1 MKPSPFDYIRAVS
14 VLEALHGL
22 AAAGDD
28 ARILAGGLSLVPM
41 LNFRLVEPSVL
52 IDISG
57 IDDLD
62 YIRQD
67 DGVVE
72 IGAAARQSALERW
85 DGIADRLPLVHAAFP
100 HIGHY
105 QTRSRGTVCGSVAHS
120 DPSSELPLCLA
131 TLGGEVVL
139 RSAAGERRVAAKDFQ
154 TGMLTTSKRGDEL
167 VSAVRFPVGGE
178 PGSGY
183 AFSEMAQRRG
193 DFAIVALAAAAS
205 DDRIRLGVG
214 GVADRP
220 AVREWDALEGDAL
233 DDALNAFA
241 WDLGGYDDVHAS
253 ARYRRELVRR
263 LGRNVIEEARSC
275 RS

>member
-1 MKPSPFDYIRAVS
+1 MKPSPFDYIRAAS
-14 VLEALHGL
+14 AEEAVGSL
-22 AAAGDD
+22 AGAGDD

-57 IDDLD
+57 IGALD
-62 YIRQD
+62 SIRLD
-67 DGVVE
+67 NGAVE
-72 IGAAARQSALERW
+72 IGAATRQSALERW
-85 DGIADRLPLVHAAFP
+85 DGIADKLPLVHAAFP

-105 QTRSRGTVCGSVAHS
+105 QTRSRGTVCGSIAHS
-120 DPSSELPLCLA
+120 DPSSELPLCLT

-139 RSAAGERRVAAKDFQ
+139 RSAGGERRVAAKDFQ
-154 TGMLTTSKRGDEL
+154 TGMLTTSKRGDEM
-167 VSAVRFPVGGE
+167 VAAVRFPVAE
-178 PGSGY
+178 PGWGY
-183 AFSEMAQRRG
+183 AFTEMTQRRG
-193 DFAIVALAAAAS
+193 DFAIAALAAAVSAGCV
-205 DDRIRLGVG
+205 RLGVG
-214 GVADRP
+214 GVADHP
-220 AVREWDALEGDAL
+220 TMREWDALEGSAL

-263 LGRNVIEEARSC
+263 LGRKVIEEARSC

>member
-1 MKPSPFDYIRAVS
+1 MKPSPFDYVRAMS
-14 VLEALHGL
+14 AEEAVASLDG
-22 AAAGDD
+22 AGDE

-72 IGAAARQSALERW
+72 VGASTRQSTLERW
-85 DGIADRLPLVHAAFP
+85 DGIAGKLPLVHAALP

-139 RSAAGERRVAAKDFQ
+139 RSVAGERRVAAKDFQ
-154 TGMLTTSKRGDEL
+154 TGMLTTSKRDDEM
-167 VSAVRFPVGGE
+167 VAAVRFPVDE
-178 PGSGY
+178 PGWGY
-183 AFSEMAQRRG
+183 AFVEMAQRRG

-205 DDRIRLGVG
+205 ADRIRLGVG
-214 GVADRP
+214 GVADHP
-220 AVREWDALEGDAL
+220 AVREWDALEADAL

-263 LGRNVIEEARSC
+263 LGRKVIEEARSC

>member
-1 MKPSPFDYIRAVS
+1 MKPSPFDYVRAMS
-14 VLEALHGL
+14 AEEAVASLDG
-22 AAAGDD
+22 AGDE

-41 LNFRLVEPSVL
+41 LNFRLVEPSML

-57 IDDLD
+57 IEALD
-62 YIRQD
+62 YIRP
-67 DGVVE
+67 DGDAVE
-72 IGAAARQSALERW
+72 IGAATRQCALERW
-85 DGIADRLPLVHAAFP
+85 DGIVGKLPLVHAALP

-139 RSAAGERRVAAKDFQ
+139 RSVAGERRVAAKDFQ
-154 TGMLTTSKRGDEL
+154 TGMLTTSKRDDEM
-167 VSAVRFPVGGE
+167 VAAVRFPVGE
-178 PGSGY
+178 PGWGY
-183 AFSEMAQRRG
+183 AFVEMAQRRG

-205 DDRIRLGVG
+205 ADRIRLGVG
-214 GVADRP
+214 GVADHP
-220 AVREWDALEGDAL
+220 AVREWDALEADAL

-263 LGRNVIEEARSC
+263 LGRKVIEEARSC

>member
-1 MKPSPFDYIRAVS
+1 MKPSPFDYTRAAS
-14 VLEALHGL
+14 TEEAVGGL

-41 LNFRLVEPSVL
+41 LNFRLVEPAML

-57 IDDLD
+57 IGTLD
-62 YIRQD
+62 YIRV
-67 DGVVE
+67 DGDAVE
-72 IGAAARQSALERW
+72 IGAATRQSALERW
-85 DGIADRLPLVHAAFP
+85 DGTAERLPLVHAAFP

-139 RSAAGERRVAAKDFQ
+139 RSAAGERRVAASDFQ
-154 TGMLTTSKRGDEL
+154 TGMLTTAKRDDEM
-167 VSAVRFPVGGE
+167 VAAVRFPVAE
-178 PGSGY
+178 PGCGY
-183 AFSEMAQRRG
+183 AFAEMAQRRG

-205 DDRIRLGVG
+205 GERVRLGVG
-214 GVADRP
+214 GVADHP
-220 AVREWDALEGDAL
+220 TMREWNGLEGSAL

-241 WDLGGYDDVHAS
+241 WDLGGYDDVHAT

-263 LGRNVIEEARSC
+263 LGRKVIEEARSC

>member
-1 MKPSPFDYIRAVS
+1 MKPSPFDYIRAAS
-14 VLEALHGL
+14 TEEALVGL
-22 AAAGDD
+22 ADTGDD

-41 LNFRLVEPSVL
+41 LNFRLVEPAML

-57 IDDLD
+57 VGSLD
-62 YIRQD
+62 YIRL
-67 DGVVE
+67 DGNAVE

-85 DGIADRLPLVHAAFP
+85 DGIADKLPLIHAAFP
-100 HIGHY
+100 YIGHY

-131 TLGGEVVL
+131 TLGGEAVL
-139 RSAAGERRVAAKDFQ
+139 RSAAGERCVAAGDFQ
-154 TGMLTTSKRGDEL
+154 TGMLTTSKRGDEM
-167 VSAVRFPVGGE
+167 VGAVRFPVAR
-178 PGSGY
+178 PGWGY
-183 AFSEMAQRRG
+183 AFAEMAQRRG

-205 DDRIRLGVG
+205 ADRIRLGVG
-214 GVADRP
+214 GVADHP
-220 AVREWDALEGDAL
+220 TVREWDSLEDSAL

-263 LGRNVIEEARSC
+263 LGRKVIEEARSC

>member
-1 MKPSPFDYIRAVS
+1 MKPCPFDYIRAAS
-14 VLEALHGL
+14 AEEALDGL
-22 AAAGDD
+22 AGAGDD

-41 LNFRLVEPSVL
+41 LNFRLVEPAML

-57 IDDLD
+57 IASLD
-62 YIRQD
+62 YIRL
-67 DGVVE
+67 DGDAVE
-72 IGAAARQSALERW
+72 IGAATRQSALERW
-85 DGIADRLPLVHAAFP
+85 DGMAAKLPLVRAAFP

-131 TLGGEVVL
+131 TLEGEVVL
-139 RSAAGERRVAAKDFQ
+139 RSAAGERRLAAGDFQ
-154 TGMLTTSKRGDEL
+154 TGMLSTARRGDEM
-167 VSAVRFPVGGE
+167 VAAIRFPVAG

-183 AFSEMAQRRG
+183 AFAEMAQRRG

-205 DDRIRLGVG
+205 GERVRLGVG

-220 AVREWDALEGDAL
+220 DVREWDGLEGSAL

-241 WDLGGYDDVHAS
+241 WELGGYDDVHAS

-263 LGRNVIEEARSC
+263 LGRKVIEEARSC

>member
-1 MKPSPFDYIRAVS
+1 MKPSPFDYVRAAS
-14 VLEALHGL
+14 PEEALDGL
-22 AAAGDD
+22 AGAGDE

-41 LNFRLVEPSVL
+41 LNFRLVEPAML

-57 IDDLD
+57 IAALD
-62 YIRQD
+62 YIRL
-67 DGVVE
+67 DGDRVE

-85 DGIADRLPLVHAAFP
+85 DGMAAKLPLVHAAFP

-139 RSAAGERRVAAKDFQ
+139 RSAAGERRLAAGDFQ
-154 TGMLTTSKRGDEL
+154 TGMLSTAKRDDEM
-167 VSAVRFPVGGE
+167 VAAVRFPVAE
-178 PGSGY
+178 PGAGY
-183 AFSEMAQRRG
+183 AFAEMAQRRG
-193 DFAIVALAAAAS
+193 DFAIVALAASAAGE
-205 DDRIRLGVG
+205 RVRLGIG

-220 AVREWDALEGDAL
+220 DVREWDGLDGDAL

-241 WDLGGYDDVHAS
+241 WELGGYDDVHAS

-263 LGRNVIEEARSC
+263 LGRKVIEEAKSC

>member
-1 MKPSPFDYIRAVS
+1 MKPAPFDYLRAAS
-14 VLEALHGL
+14 TEEALGGL
-22 AAAGDD
+22 ASAGDD

-41 LNFRLVEPSVL
+41 LNFRLVEPAML

-57 IDDLD
+57 IGPLD
-62 YIRQD
+62 YIRL
-67 DGVVE
+67 DGNTVE
-72 IGAAARQSALERW
+72 IGAATRQSALEHW
-85 DGIADRLPLVHAAFP
+85 DGIAGKLPLLHKAFP
-100 HIGHY
+100 YIGHY
-105 QTRSRGTVCGSVAHS
+105 QTRSRGTVCGSVAHA

-139 RSAAGERRVAAKDFQ
+139 RSAAGERRVAGGDFQ
-154 TGMLTTSKRGDEL
+154 TGMLTTAKRGDEM
-167 VSAVRFPVGGE
+167 VGAVRFPVAD
-178 PGSGY
+178 PGCGY
-183 AFSEMAQRRG
+183 AFAEMAQRRG

-205 DDRIRLGVG
+205 GGKIRLGVG
-214 GVADRP
+214 GVADHP
-220 AVREWDALEGDAL
+220 TMREWDGLEGSAL

-263 LGRNVIEEARSC
+263 LGRKVIEEARSC